1 MSSRSLKVSVQ
12 QIPRVKNALKRNS
25 FKSQQAFA
33 TELGVSRDTVRKF
46 LNGYNIDRNYFID
59 FCDILGLNWQ
69 EITDKSKEIDNPPD
83 FVGREK
89 AFTDLATLRQNHQL
103 ILIHGAGGVGK
114 TELAKQYLKTQD
126 FEFIIEL
133 LMAKETQNISS
144 IDGVVEEWIKQ
155 YFNQETNQDFAINL
169 DRLKRLL
176 KEHYIGILID
186 NLEPALENGKFIKEH
201 RNYLELLRVLANPD
215 VQSLTLIT
223 SREKLVESAINMGY
237 YSLDGLTEDAWKNYF
252 ISHQIDVEYNSLKA
266 MRNAYGGNAKAMRIL
281 LGAIKEDYDNNLS
294 QYWQE
299 NQKDLLIKLELKDL
313 VTTEF
318 KGLEKDEL
326 DAYNLLCRLGC
337 YRYQEVPKVPTEGL
351 LCLLWDVE
359 QIQKRRVI
367 ERLKNRA
374 LIEHES
380 GKYWLHSVIKQ
391 EALERLKN
399 TEDWE
404 KANYEAGQ
412 FWTKSVETVET
423 LEDALSALEACYHY
437 LNVEDYEQAGKVIAQ
452 ERNNKWGKNEP
463 LGASF
468 YRLGVFKPIIKL
480 IDKIITNYRENT
492 IYLATLYNLKGHFFW
507 SVGKPKEAILL
518 HKKSS
523 EIGKDIF
530 EARADFNIGLCLLDL
545 GEIKQAESKFNHVCE
560 IASNNEEDNYLLVE
574 SYFCLAFIKSYFG
587 DAENAQKF
595 LKKFDGNKEKL
606 AQIYWTQG
614 YSYIFIAL
622 TYKNLEK
629 IDLALDSYQEALQFA
644 KESNY
649 PQVEAKAL
657 IGLGEIYRIEKDYYK
672 AIKMHQIAIDILS
685 KIDAKC
691 DLAEAYY
698 QIALTY
704 QDMEEI
710 EEEYK
715 NRSRYCFNES
725 IDLFTTIKAPKQ
737 IQKIKNSMKNQSYLK
752 SSVDKHQ
759 TKILFHKLI

>member
-12 QIPRVKNALKRNS
+12 QIPRVKSALKRNS

-69 EITDKSKEIDNPPD
+69 EITDKSKEIDNPAD

-89 AFTDLATLRQNHQL
+89 ALIDLATLTQNHKL
-103 ILIHGAGGVGK
+103 ILIHGAGGIGK
-114 TELAKQYLKTQD
+114 TELAKQYLKTQG

-155 YFNQETNQDFAINL
+155 YFNKETNQDFSINL

-186 NLEPALENGKFIKEH
+186 NLEPALEKGKFIKEH

-215 VQSLTLIT
+215 LQSLTLVT
-223 SREKLVESAINMGY
+223 SREKLVESAINLGY

-252 ISHQIDVEYNSLKA
+252 ISHQIDIECNSLKA
-266 MRNAYGGNAKAMRIL
+266 MRDAYGGNAKAMRIL

-294 QYWQE
+294 KYWQE

-318 KGLEKDEL
+318 EGLKKEDI

-337 YRYQEVPKVPTEGL
+337 YRYQEISKVPIEGL
-351 LCLLWDVE
+351 FCLLWDVDK
-359 QIQKRRVI
+359 IQQGRVI

-374 LIEHES
+374 LLEHES

-391 EALERLKN
+391 EARERLEN
-399 TEDWE
+399 TENWE
-404 KANYEAGQ
+404 KANYEAGK

-423 LEDALSALEACYHY
+423 LEDALYALEACYHY
-437 LNVEDYEQAGKVIAQ
+437 LNIEDYEQAGKVIAQ
-452 ERNNKWGKNEP
+452 ERNNKWEKNEP

-480 IDKIITNYRENT
+480 IDKIIENYNKNT
-492 IYLATLYNLKGHFFW
+492 ICLATLYNLKGHFFW
-507 SVGKPKEAILL
+507 SVGKPREAILL
-518 HKKSS
+518 HEKSS
-523 EIGKDIF
+523 KIGKNIF
-530 EARADFNIGLCLLDL
+530 EARANFNIGLCLLDL
-545 GEIKQAESKFNHVCE
+545 GEIEQAEYKFNQVCE

-574 SYFCLAFIKSYFG
+574 SYFCLAFIKSYFD
-587 DAENAQKF
+587 DAENAKKF
-595 LKKFDGNKEKL
+595 LKKFDGNQEKL
-606 AQIYWTQG
+606 SQIYWTQG

-622 TYKNLEK
+622 TYKNLGQIK
-629 IDLALDSYQEALQFA
+629 SARDYYQEALDFA

-657 IGLGEIYRIEKDYYK
+657 IGLGEIYRIEEDYDK
-672 AIKMHQIAIDILS
+672 AIQVQQRSIDILS

-704 QDMEEI
+704 QDMEKI
-710 EEEYK
+710 KQEYK
-715 NRSRYCFNES
+715 DRSRYNFDQS
-725 IDLFTTIKAPKQ
+725 IDLFKTIKAPKQ
-737 IQKIKNSMKNQSYLK
+737 IQKITNLRKNQSCLK
-752 SSVDKHQ
+752 SSVDKKQ
-759 TKILFHKLI
+759 IKNLFHTPI